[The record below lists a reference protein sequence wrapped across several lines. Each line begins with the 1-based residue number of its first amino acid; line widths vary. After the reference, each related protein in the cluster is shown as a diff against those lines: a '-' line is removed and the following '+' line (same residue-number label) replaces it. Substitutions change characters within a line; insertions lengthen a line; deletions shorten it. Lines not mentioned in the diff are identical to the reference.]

1 MRPCY
6 LFFTFRII
14 EKEIHPSVNL
24 ALNVACNSNI
34 FSVKQ
39 QLNPKFNNFYKEKKE
54 KKRRKV
60 FDLQKNLNFVQFYK
74 YLSLP
79 QYCISLF
86 IEIFDVKD
94 LYSMKYFII
103 LYIKLT
109 AAAVLNMK
117 TGEYATMT
125 GIRVAKLAW
134 LSDFEHESLRRVT
147 ALVTAL
153 TGMNATFSEPWQVRR
168 RRR

>member
-1 MRPCY
+1 MTCRKTSI
-6 LFFTFRII
+6 LFSFI
-14 EKEIHPSVNL
+14 
-24 ALNVACNSNI
+24 NI
-34 FSVKQ
+34 S
-39 QLNPKFNNFYKEKKE
+39 L
-54 KKRRKV
+54 
-60 FDLQKNLNFVQFYK
+60 
-74 YLSLP
+74 YLSIV
-79 QYCISLF
+79 YHYLF

-168 RRR
+168 RRRRRRRRKTSMISRL